1 MVKINKI
8 DDITLYKKKGQ
19 HILMDEEII
28 HRQIVYAEISK
39 SETVLEIGPGL
50 GALTF
55 KLAQKAKKV
64 VAIERDQRLFLY
76 LKEKVPE
83 NVDLICAD
91 VLKTELPE
99 FDVVVSNLPYQIS
112 SPVTFKLL
120 NHDFNRA
127 ILMYQEEFANR
138 MVAKYQDKEY
148 SRLSVNVYFLA
159 DCRILETVPKKAFY
173 PEPKVNGAIV
183 KLVPREPP
191 FSVKDEKMFFK
202 VVNSLFAQKRKK
214 IKNSLMSLISAEL
227 KRQGVFSKHILQEIT
242 NKIPYRDERV
252 KELSPEK
259 IAQLSDV
266 IHTLLKNTSNSA

>member
-1 MVKINKI
+1 
-8 DDITLYKKKGQ
+8 
-19 HILMDEEII
+19 
-28 HRQIVYAEISK
+28 
-39 SETVLEIGPGL
+39 
-50 GALTF
+50 
-55 KLAQKAKKV
+55 
-64 VAIERDQRLFLY
+64 
-76 LKEKVPE
+76 
-83 NVDLICAD
+83 
-91 VLKTELPE
+91 
-99 FDVVVSNLPYQIS
+99 
-112 SPVTFKLL
+112 
-120 NHDFNRA
+120 
-127 ILMYQEEFANR
+127 MYQEEFANR

-173 PEPKVNGAIV
+173 PEPKANGAIV

-227 KRQGVFSKHILQEIT
+227 KKQGVFSKHILQEII
-242 NKIPYRDERV
+242 NKIPYKDERV

-259 IAQLSDV
+259 IAKLSDV

>member
-138 MVAKYQDKEY
+138 MVAKCQDKDY
-148 SRLSVNVYFLA
+148 SRLSVNVYFRA

-227 KRQGVFSKHILQEIT
+227 KKQGVFSKHILQEII
-242 NKIPYRDERV
+242 NKIPYKDERV